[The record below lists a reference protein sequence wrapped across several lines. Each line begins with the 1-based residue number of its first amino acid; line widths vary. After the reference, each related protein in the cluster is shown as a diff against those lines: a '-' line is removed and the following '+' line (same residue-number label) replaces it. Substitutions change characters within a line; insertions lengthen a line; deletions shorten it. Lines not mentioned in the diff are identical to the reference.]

1 VQGRPQEFALKR
13 FAVTGYTIIAVAA
26 VLAAGL
32 LLQAQAF
39 ACPRSPNT
47 PATTPLGHTDASLP
61 RPPELSRPPI
71 SVKGTQLIILTGLV
85 FAVAAGGKDAAA
97 TLSKNH

>member
-1 VQGRPQEFALKR
+1 M
-13 FAVTGYTIIAVAA
+13 TGYTIIAVAA
-26 VLAAGL
+26 VLVAGL

-47 PATTPLGHTDASLP
+47 PATTPLGQTDTSLP
-61 RPPELSRPPI
+61 RSPDLSRPPM
-71 SVKGTQLIILTGLV
+71 SVKGTRLIILTGLV